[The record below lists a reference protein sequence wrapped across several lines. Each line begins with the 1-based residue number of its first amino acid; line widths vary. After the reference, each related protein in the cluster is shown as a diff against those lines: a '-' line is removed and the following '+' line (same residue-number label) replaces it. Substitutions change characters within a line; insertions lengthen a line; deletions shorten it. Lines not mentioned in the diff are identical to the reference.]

1 MAFGVGS
8 LWTALYGVII
18 VTAGEAAGL
27 PIVFLVMAGTF
38 VAAAL
43 FTLPIQAEERARE
56 NAAHEATLLWE

>member
-1 MAFGVGS
+1 M
-8 LWTALYGVII
+8 II

-43 FTLPIQAEERARE
+43 FTLPIRAEERARE